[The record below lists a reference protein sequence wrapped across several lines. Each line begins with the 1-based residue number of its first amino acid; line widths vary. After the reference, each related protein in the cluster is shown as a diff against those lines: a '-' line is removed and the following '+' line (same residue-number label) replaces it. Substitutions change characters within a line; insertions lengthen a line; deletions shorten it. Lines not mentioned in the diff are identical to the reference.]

1 MTNHSGGG
9 TPRTHKHSFE
19 VAHKHDIIR
28 CVRIEFAEQLER
40 ELAAAQSALA
50 EKERWIPVSERLPGL
65 EQVVLVHF
73 ASGYDGSPVY
83 AWGARCDDSEGWLWG
98 ISSSRSGIHPKENA
112 DFNDIEADDDYKVTH
127 WMPLPAPPASP
138 AGRK

>member
-50 EKERWIPVSERLPGL
+50 EKERELLAARKLLLWANEFIIEPEWFPNEGDRQFWRER
-65 EQVVLVHF
+65 
-73 ASGYDGSPVY
+73 
-83 AWGARCDDSEGWLWG
+83 
-98 ISSSRSGIHPKENA
+98 RSA
-112 DFNDIEADDDYKVTH
+112 
-127 WMPLPAPPASP
+127 LS
-138 AGRK
+138 AGEEKT